1 MSLVSCHVQKHS
13 TTADGVTEYFINVV
27 FIGKQW
33 GIRKRYHHHHNHH
46 HNHHNYN
53 HHNHHN
59 HNHHRY
65 RDFLKFDEFLRKDN
79 VIINSELP
87 PKKWW
92 NRLDPTLIAIRMKA
106 LQGYLDELLK
116 CVSLSESSLLREFL
130 EVDVINLQVAKK
142 KSMKGIDYNDR
153 MKAIIND
160 ASKNMVSMTV
170 VQRQA
175 PINRSNSE
183 KKDRKGKSA
192 TIPIPSPFMTN
203 FDSNGS
209 PLPSPSSSSIA
220 SSSFRGSPIVSSP
233 IVSSSFTS
241 SSFTR
246 KALKRTESNTSTTDH
261 ERPLYERKFTFD
273 RINSIGASP
282 SVSANT
288 AFGSA
293 LYEAATDGMKKEI
306 FAQHVSKLW
315 TTYQKQT
322 DEILTDFEYKSLPVS
337 LANDN
342 DQVCLKFINEPLTIV
357 EDLDQLL
364 DTCADI
370 LLESSP
376 KQSFA
381 FISNDFVI
389 EKFKTLPQNL
399 DKNRSNSSHCDS
411 NIKTNNPESSEDTPR
426 IQPSPLS
433 IPFEEASVSD
443 MKPSPSKISK
453 ACRI

>member
-1 MSLVSCHVQKHS
+1 M
-13 TTADGVTEYFINVV
+13 
-27 FIGKQW
+27 
-33 GIRKRYHHHHNHH
+33 R
-46 HNHHNYN
+46 
-53 HHNHHN
+53 
-59 HNHHRY
+59 
-65 RDFLKFDEFLRKDN
+65 
-79 VIINSELP
+79 
-87 PKKWW
+87 
-92 NRLDPTLIAIRMKA
+92 A

-153 MKAIIND
+153 MKTIIND
-160 ASKNMVSMTV
+160 ASKNMISMTIH
-170 VQRQA
+170 RQA
-175 PINRSNSE
+175 PTPRTNSE

-233 IVSSSFTS
+233 IVSTSFTS

-246 KALKRTESNTSTTDH
+246 KALKRTESNTSTTDY

-282 SVSANT
+282 SASASANT
-288 AFGSA
+288 VFGSA

-306 FAQHVSKLW
+306 FAQHVSRLW
-315 TTYQKQT
+315 ITYEKQT
-322 DEILTDFEYKSLPVS
+322 DDILTDFEYKSLPVS

-342 DQVCLKFINEPLTIV
+342 DQVCLNFINEPLTIV
-357 EDLDQLL
+357 EDVDKLL
-364 DTCADI
+364 DSCADI

-376 KQSFA
+376 RQSVV
-381 FISNDFVI
+381 FISNDFVV
-389 EKFKTLPQNL
+389 EKFKTLPKTNL
-399 DKNRSNSSHCDS
+399 ENRRTTTSTNTTNSDS
-411 NIKTNNPESSEDTPR
+411 NVTLNSTSQETIDIAQVPPIALSLPEDT
-426 IQPSPLS
+426 S
-433 IPFEEASVSD
+433 ISD